1 MMLTLFRPDGFP
13 PSRENWIT
21 SKPFKLCPP
30 NLANFTKK
38 FLGTFLSHRDVYVD
52 NNNNNNNNILS
63 LGTGAHFKLLKLKHA
78 YICKWPITYLFTL
91 NLLLKNN
98 YN

>member
-21 SKPFKLCPP
+21 SKPFKLWSP
-30 NLANFTKK
+30 NVANFPKK

-52 NNNNNNNNILS
+52 NNNNNNNNNNILL
-63 LGTGAHFKLLKLKHA
+63 LGTGAHFKLLKLNMH
-78 YICKWPITYLFTL
+78 ISVNDPLLTYLHWT
-91 NLLLKNN
+91 
-98 YN
+98 YY